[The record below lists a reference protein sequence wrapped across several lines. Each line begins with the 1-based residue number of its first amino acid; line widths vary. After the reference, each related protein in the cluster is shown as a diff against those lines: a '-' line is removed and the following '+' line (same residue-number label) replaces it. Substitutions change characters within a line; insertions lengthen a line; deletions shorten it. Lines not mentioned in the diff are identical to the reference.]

1 MIIRNETHVC
11 LEENIFPVSL
21 MVKALDENALAGKS
35 WKYVESPAHQYE
47 GVGFEEFDSTF
58 EQMGKGYSYTQEL
71 FYIYSRS
78 NILR

>member
-1 MIIRNETHVC
+1 MIIRNETQVC

-35 WKYVESPAHQYE
+35 WKYVGSPAHQYE

-58 EQMGKGYSYTQEL
+58 EQMGKGYSYTQKL